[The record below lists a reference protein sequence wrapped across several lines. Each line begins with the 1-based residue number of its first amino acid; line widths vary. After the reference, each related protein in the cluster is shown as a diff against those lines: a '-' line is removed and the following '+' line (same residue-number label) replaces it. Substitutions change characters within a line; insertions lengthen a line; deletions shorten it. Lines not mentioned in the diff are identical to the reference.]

1 MMLPWHTE
9 MLKDRKSLE
18 RDLYAR
24 HSRNNIFYQFIQL
37 FAGQDTPQTF
47 SEKYIRLTLILQ
59 EFVYLTVALQYK
71 ESLSRDLYARQS
83 LY

>member
-24 HSRNNIFYQFIQL
+24 HGRNNIFYQFIQL
-37 FAGQDTPQTF
+37 FAGQDIPQTF
-47 SEKYIRLTLILQ
+47 SEKYMRMI
-59 EFVYLTVALQYK
+59 
-71 ESLSRDLYARQS
+71 
-83 LY
+83 